1 MSVGLKP
8 CPFCGGEA
16 EVCIEEHTWPPVRV
30 RCPECGMATH
40 WEITKIE
47 AVKAWNTRVIDCDRC
62 QFDAVPATDENMA
75 KRGWVRE
82 RTCHND
88 SYRLDTSRFKCS
100 ECGKGGWWKDVADG
114 QDKVPSFCPNCG
126 ARVVEE

>member
-1 MSVGLKP
+1 MMGDKLKP

-16 EVCIEEHTWPPVRV
+16 GIKIHDFFDYTRLYTPRCKCGAGITDVFHT
-30 RCPECGMATH
+30 EA
-40 WEITKIE
+40 E
-47 AVKAWNTRVIDCDRC
+47 AVAAWNTR
-62 QFDAVPATDENMA
+62 A
-75 KRGWVRE
+75 E

-114 QDKVPSFCPNCG
+114 QDKVPSYCPNCG

>member
-1 MSVGLKP
+1 MMGDKLKP
-8 CPFCGGEA
+8 CPFCGGKAAIGHSASVYLDIRVYCKRCGA
-16 EVCIEEHTWPPVRV
+16 ET
-30 RCPECGMATH
+30 GMYTS
-40 WEITKIE
+40 EIK
-47 AVKAWNTRVIDCDRC
+47 AANAWNTR
-62 QFDAVPATDENMA
+62 A
-75 KRGWVRE
+75 E

-126 ARVVEE
+126 AKVVEE